1 MAYEMRVII
10 VLLTINEIEVRLHE
24 KFSSFNGGMDD
35 FILKKRMAPVNNI
48 KHSEERLGVN
58 FPKDFIEF
66 VNSYDIDNFSLG
78 NISFGHGDDYLEKIV
93 RINNDEFNH
102 WWIGEHRPDGVI
114 CIAISDPYT
123 ILLNTHNGKVY
134 AITSEQTMDGRESI
148 ADSFELFIR
157 GVGSHFLKACP
168 LTEIIKSTGANDIS
182 FWNGI

>member
-1 MAYEMRVII
+1 MRVII

-35 FILKKRMAPVNNI
+35 FMLKKRMAPVNNI

-66 VNSYDIDNFSLG
+66 VNNYDIDNFSLG

-102 WWIGEHRPDGVI
+102 WWIGEHSPVGAI

-123 ILLNTHNGKVY
+123 ILLNAHDGKVY

-168 LTEIIKSTGANDIS
+168 LTEIIKSTGVNDIS